1 MEFADSS
8 ASEICATCSLP
19 LLEYTIPIINEFV
32 KKGPFKH
39 QRLFM
44 IMGHDQSYKT
54 SIAVEL
60 LTPFL
65 SFKNLECEAVWLDCD
80 YKFPLELLKSRNLNL
95 NKLKVAQCRCSE
107 ELIFTLLAI
116 ENEIEKKKTSGAPIR
131 AIVIDSFNSFF
142 WIDSAS
148 SKLSSRARYDLIKI
162 VEQFVSYHSITMIL
176 VNDDL
181 GFDSEIKFENAPVMK
196 LFCVSKSPG
205 KGELIY
211 DSFSESFTVLEDR
224 TFRWGNN
231 HLIPQADESNEKDD
245 DN

>member
-65 SFKNLECEAVWLDCD
+65 SFKNLECESVWLDCE
-80 YKFPLELLKSRNLNL
+80 FLL
-95 NKLKVAQCRCSE
+95 
-107 ELIFTLLAI
+107 
-116 ENEIEKKKTSGAPIR
+116 
-131 AIVIDSFNSFF
+131 
-142 WIDSAS
+142 
-148 SKLSSRARYDLIKI
+148 
-162 VEQFVSYHSITMIL
+162 HIL
-176 VNDDL
+176 V
-181 GFDSEIKFENAPVMK
+181 FTISKKM
-196 LFCVSKSPG
+196 VSNKPP
-205 KGELIY
+205 
-211 DSFSESFTVLEDR
+211 FSKY
-224 TFRWGNN
+224 
-231 HLIPQADESNEKDD
+231 I
-245 DN
+245 